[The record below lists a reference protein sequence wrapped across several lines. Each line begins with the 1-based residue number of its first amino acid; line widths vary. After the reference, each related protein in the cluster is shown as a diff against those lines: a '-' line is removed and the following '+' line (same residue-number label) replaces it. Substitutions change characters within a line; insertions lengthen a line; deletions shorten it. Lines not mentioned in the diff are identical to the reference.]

1 MTVSIGKILFAALF
15 LLTSL
20 CAEAALSDPDNNRIE
35 PNARKSSALNP
46 GRPGILWQI
55 LPGEDIRETAR
66 LIYPHNPAARDN
78 LIRAI
83 IRSNPQHFPD
93 AKYQPLAAGTIIH
106 FPDLRTIGAYAK
118 TTNRSHKT
126 SSVKKSPENQPHA
139 TSPTKVAETGNDPQ
153 LTRLIAQLDREA
165 ETESLE
171 LNTLIQHIGLLETR
185 LSEFQ
190 TLLEAK
196 TLHINDPPIM
206 TPPVITHGE
215 SSEHIEE
222 TIATA
227 NENTQPLEESTPPSA
242 VSTPQTEIESQPEEL
257 PVTTEPKVAPEE
269 YQLESTSHDETAP
282 SPQTDI
288 TQQAANISTLDET
301 SDNFFDDIL
310 SPDTILLIA
319 MLLTVLIVLVM
330 LRSYRK
336 IRDRHAHASDIVTV
350 LDTDERRRY
359 EALFLRQDENNE
371 QFANIP
377 TAPTEPITAEAHALI
392 EQDKTDEAIQ
402 TLQKQLAGN
411 QQNIPGW
418 LMLFELLYKTN
429 NKRDFK
435 KNARRFKRLNQAPDI
450 WVQIQD
456 LGHRLE
462 PNEPLYF
469 NEQKRKEK
477 FFSDASAAE

>member
-1 MTVSIGKILFAALF
+1 MTVPIGKILFAALF

-20 CAEAALSDPDNNRIE
+20 CTEAALSDPGNNRI
-35 PNARKSSALNP
+35 AKSSAQNP
-46 GRPGILWQI
+46 ARPGMMWQI
-55 LPGEDIRETAR
+55 LPGEDIRETAQ
-66 LIYPHNPAARDN
+66 LIYPNNPAARDN

-93 AKYQPLAAGTIIH
+93 AKYQPLTAGTIIH

-118 TTNRSHKT
+118 TTTRSHKT
-126 SSVKKSPENQPHA
+126 PTVKESPKNQPHA
-139 TSPTKVAETGNDPQ
+139 TSPTKVAKTGSDPQ

-185 LSEFQ
+185 LHEFQ

-196 TLHINDPPIM
+196 TLHVND
-206 TPPVITHGE
+206 PPVITHAE

-222 TIATA
+222 TIATS
-227 NENTQPLEESTPPSA
+227 NEDTQPFEESKPPSA

-257 PVTTEPKVAPEE
+257 PVAAEPTLAPEE
-269 YQLESTSHDETAP
+269 NQLDSASHAETTP
-282 SPQTDI
+282 PPQTDI
-288 TQQAANISTLDET
+288 TQQAANISTFDET
-301 SDNFFDDIL
+301 PDSFLDDIL

-319 MLLTVLIVLVM
+319 ILLTILIVLVM

-350 LDTDERRRY
+350 LDNDERRRY
-359 EALFLRQDENNE
+359 EALFLRQDENNA
-371 QFANIP
+371 QPANIP
-377 TAPTEPITAEAHALI
+377 TTPTEQIAAEARALI

-435 KNARRFKRLNQAPDI
+435 KNARRFKRLNQSPDI

-462 PNEPLYF
+462 SNEPLYF